1 MRRGRE
7 RHAGDAVQ
15 RLADSL
21 APQTPEALVARAWS
35 TVVGPALAAHSRPV
49 SVKGSTLTVQ
59 CGASVY
65 AQELEFQS
73 KRILEALS
81 RELGGNLIERI
92 RFVTAS
98 TR

>member
-21 APQTPEALVARAWS
+21 APQTPEALVARAWPK
-35 TVVGPALAAHSRPV
+35 VVGPALAAHSKPV
-49 SVKGSTLTVQ
+49 SIKGSTLTVR

-65 AQELEFQS
+65 AQELELQS
-73 KRILEALS
+73 KRILVGLATELS
-81 RELGGNLIERI
+81 GNLVERI
-92 RFVTAS
+92 RFVTS
-98 TR
+98 SSR

>member
-7 RHAGDAVQ
+7 RHAGDAVT

-21 APQTPEALVARAWS
+21 APQTPEALIARAWPK
-35 TVVGPALAAHSRPV
+35 VVGAALAAHSKPV

-73 KRILEALS
+73 RRILERLS
-81 RELGGNLIERI
+81 VELSGILIERI
-92 RFVTAS
+92 RFVTSS

>member
-21 APQTPEALVARAWS
+21 APQTPEALVARAWPK
-35 TVVGPALAAHSRPV
+35 VVGQALAAHSKPV
-49 SVKGSTLTVQ
+49 SLKGSTLTVQ

-73 KRILEALS
+73 KRILEGLDS
-81 RELGGNLIERI
+81 ELNGKLVERI
-92 RFVTAS
+92 RFVTTS
-98 TR
+98 SR